1 MAPTPQTFK
10 KLPTWRDNN
19 DADRS
24 LQSAD
29 LNEYRLEGEPLVEC
43 LERQEGPTLETLHA
57 DLGRVLERLTE
68 LSASVEELALE
79 LTKRERNRRVVIA
92 RRVKAATARRAA
104 AKRSKG

>member
-1 MAPTPQTFK
+1 MAPIN
-10 KLPTWRDNN
+10 KLPTWRDDN
-19 DADRS
+19 DAYRS

-29 LNEYRLEGEPLVEC
+29 LNEYRLEAEPLVEP

-57 DLGRVLERLTE
+57 DLGQVLERLNE
-68 LSASVEELALE
+68 LSASVEELALD

-92 RRVKAATARRAA
+92 RLVKTTAARRAA